1 MRITSSRMV
10 NASGP
15 APSSLARWR
24 RSCVSTCV
32 IALMPFMLAL
42 SACKKQAS
50 APTPQAPEVT
60 VMTVQGQTTPI
71 TLEFIAQTQSSR
83 EVEIRARVEG
93 FLEKRL
99 YTEGSL
105 VHEGQVLFQMDKKP
119 FEAALQTAQGQL
131 AQQQARLVVTKA
143 NLDRV
148 RPLQALNALSKKD
161 LDDAIG
167 NEKQAEAAV
176 IAAQGEVTNA
186 KLNLGY
192 TTIRS
197 PLTGLSSYARMQ
209 EGSYL
214 SAGNSSLLTYVSQL
228 DPIWIAFSL
237 SENEVLSYR
246 DQAARGLL
254 TLPPDKQYIVE
265 VILADGTLYPYSGPV
280 DFINPTYSKD
290 TGTFLVRAVLPNQ
303 KGDLRPGQF
312 VRARV
317 HGMSRP
323 NAILVPQRAVLQGA
337 KSHFVWLLDKD
348 GKTPHEQVVEVG
360 DWLGENWFISDGLRA
375 GDRVIVDGALRV
387 ANGVPV
393 KVTGDAP
400 AIKIPE
406 GGPVI
411 QQKSAEQAK

>member
-1 MRITSSRMV
+1 MPISSSRIV
-10 NASGP
+10 NASRRCLVALVP
-15 APSSLARWR
+15 LVLAF
-24 RSCVSTCV
+24 
-32 IALMPFMLAL
+32 A
-42 SACKKQAS
+42 ACKKA
-50 APTPQAPEVT
+50 ATTPTPQAPEVT

-71 TLEFIAQTQSSR
+71 TLEFVAQTQSSR

-105 VHEGQVLFQMDKKP
+105 VKEGQVLFQMDRKP

-131 AQQQARLVVTKA
+131 AQQQARLTVTKA
-143 NLDRV
+143 NLARV

-186 KLNLGY
+186 RLNLGY
-192 TTIRS
+192 TTIKS

-228 DPIWIAFSL
+228 DPIWVNFSL
-237 SENEVLSYR
+237 SENEILSYR

-254 TLPPDKQYIVE
+254 TLPADKRYIVE
-265 VILADGTLYPYSGPV
+265 VILADGSVYPYTGPV
-280 DFINPTYSKD
+280 DFMDPSYSKD
-290 TGTFLVRAVLPNQ
+290 TGTFLVRAVLPNKQ
-303 KGDLRPGQF
+303 GDLRPGQF

-317 HGMSRP
+317 HGLSRP

-360 DWLGENWFISDGLRA
+360 DWLGDNWFISDGLHA
-375 GDRVIVDGALRV
+375 GDRVIVDGAVRV
-387 ANGVPV
+387 ANGVTV
-393 KVTGDAP
+393 KVSGEVP
-400 AIKIPE
+400 AIKVPE

-411 QQKSAEQAK
+411 QQQKPAEPAK